1 MKEEIKNWKELS
13 SEDRQVIIIKLTY
26 EFDFGFKLSYHMP
39 LGHESDYSYYDENT
53 NIFSFN
59 YDLIKDDDTLN
70 ALFVLFVEIRKFMQ
84 LKNID
89 SSSLVQRSLNYEFLY
104 DGTVYTRIDGA
115 LIEVNLEGERKYLKQ
130 LYICAPN
137 TYDYNKFAYDK
148 ILSYIGEDETLK
160 AELDQIYDYWKPTW
174 EFFKE
179 EDMERVYLEVFET
192 IDNLAKAKA

>member
-1 MKEEIKNWKELS
+1 MELDIKKWKELS

-26 EFDFGFKLSYHMP
+26 EFNFGFKLSYHMP
-39 LGHESDYSYYDENT
+39 GGHEADYSYYDENT

-70 ALFVLFVEIRKFMQ
+70 ALFVLFSEIRKYMQ

-89 SSSLVQRSLNYEFLY
+89 STPLVQKSLNYDFLY

-148 ILSYIGEDETLK
+148 VLSYIGEDSSLK
-160 AELDQIYDYWKPTW
+160 EELDQIYAYWKPTW
-174 EFFKE
+174 EFFDE
-179 EDMERVYLEVFET
+179 NDMEKEYEEVFQT

>member
-1 MKEEIKNWKELS
+1 
-13 SEDRQVIIIKLTY
+13 
-26 EFDFGFKLSYHMP
+26 
-39 LGHESDYSYYDENT
+39 
-53 NIFSFN
+53 
-59 YDLIKDDDTLN
+59 
-70 ALFVLFVEIRKFMQ
+70 MQ